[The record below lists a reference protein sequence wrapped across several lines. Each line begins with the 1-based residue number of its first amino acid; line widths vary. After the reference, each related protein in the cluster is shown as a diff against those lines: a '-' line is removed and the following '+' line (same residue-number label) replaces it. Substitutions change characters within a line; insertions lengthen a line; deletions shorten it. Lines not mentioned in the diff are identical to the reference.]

1 MNIARGVRFR
11 NFGRHRNE
19 ELEEEK
25 YLAMC
30 VVEELHIGIE
40 DDRNKWK

>member
-11 NFGRHRNE
+11 NFGQHRN
-19 ELEEEK
+19 EEEK

-30 VVEELHIGIE
+30 VVVELHIGIE